1 MNDHPGKNSASG
13 KAREEMKDSSFSKNL
28 KQILTFR
35 RISETDAKK
44 KLREDTWKFYE
55 AEFLPCWLF
64 SLLFRVFQKSWF
76 RICSSKRSRK
86 PIKNKS

>member
-1 MNDHPGKNSASG
+1 
-13 KAREEMKDSSFSKNL
+13 MKDNSFLKKL

-35 RISETDAKK
+35 RLSETDAKR

-64 SLLFRVFQKSWF
+64 GLLFRVFQKSWF
-76 RICSSKRSRK
+76 RIYSSKPNGKSV
-86 PIKNKS
+86 KNKS